1 MIETMR
7 ERISIQ
13 KSRTGNDKNGNHTLL
28 WEDYFSCYAYV
39 NNLSGNEYWAA
50 AQVNAQTDLYFV
62 IRYCSEIK
70 EMDSEHYR
78 IIFRDQIYNI
88 SFVDNVQYQNKTVKL
103 RASLVKR

>member
-7 ERISIQ
+7 ERITIQ

-28 WEDYFSCYAYV
+28 WEYYFSCYTYV

-62 IRYCSEIK
+62 VRYCSEIK
-70 EMDSEHYR
+70 EVDSEHYR

>member
-7 ERISIQ
+7 ERITIQ
-13 KSRTGNDKNGNHTLL
+13 KSEAGNDKNGNHTLI
-28 WEDYFSCYAYV
+28 WEDFYSCYAYV

-62 IRYCSEIK
+62 IRYSSEVAGL
-70 EMDSEHYR
+70 DSEHFR
-78 IIFRDQIYNI
+78 IVFRDQLYNI
-88 SFVDNVQYQNKTVKL
+88 SFVDNVQFKNKTIKL

>member
-7 ERISIQ
+7 ERITIQ
-13 KSRTGNDKNGNHTLL
+13 KSRTGNDKNGNHVLI
-28 WEDYFSCYAYV
+28 WEDYYSCAAYV

-50 AQVNAQTDLYFV
+50 AQVNAQTDLYFI
-62 IRYCSEIK
+62 IRYCSEVSGL
-70 EMDSEHYR
+70 DSEHFR
-78 IIFRDQIYNI
+78 IVFRDQIYNI